1 MADPLLLSYRAAAR
15 LLGVGRGASLHE
27 LIASGLLRP
36 VKLLRRSFIPRA
48 QIEALAQTG
57 EGPAVVAPAKRSARL
72 PARKRSIADIEI

>member
-57 EGPAVVAPAKRSARL
+57 EGPVVAPAKRSARL